1 MRQFQIAY
9 KMTIV
14 ETHWRIGS
22 TNRHLVISGYL
33 WAPHH
38 DMVDEGLYPKVPILP
53 DPYGFGCVCVLA
65 FWAIAKQRCRWQ
77 RILGSGR
84 WPNLATGS
92 KRETHP
98 GTLANS

>member
-9 KMTIV
+9 EMTIV

-38 DMVDEGLYPKVPILP
+38 DMVDKGLYPKVPILP
-53 DPYGFGCVCVLA
+53 DPYGFG
-65 FWAIAKQRCRWQ
+65 
-77 RILGSGR
+77 
-84 WPNLATGS
+84 
-92 KRETHP
+92 
-98 GTLANS
+98 